1 MNTLKRGDLG
11 FVGDASPIPSA
22 FADSMAN
29 AMEDA
34 LNVLLASE
42 GNPTVPVDNTRESRD
57 RRIMFLAI
65 SKGIIDHLVANEGAF
80 QIRDN
85 ATNTVLAV
93 NVNILNE

>member
-1 MNTLKRGDLG
+1 MDKLKRGDLG
-11 FVGDASPIPSA
+11 FIGDASPVPSA
-22 FADSMAN
+22 FADSMAK

-34 LNVLLASE
+34 LNALLASE

-80 QIRDN
+80 QIRDS
-85 ATNTVLAV
+85 TNTVLPL

>member
-1 MNTLKRGDLG
+1 MSDKLKRGGLG
-11 FVGDASPIPSA
+11 DRIDPSPIPAA
-22 FADSMAN
+22 FASSMAK

-42 GNPTVPVDNTRESRD
+42 GNPTVPVDNSRESRD

-80 QIRDN
+80 EIRDQLN
-85 ATNTVLAV
+85 NLEPLHL
-93 NVNILNE
+93 NILNE

>member
-1 MNTLKRGDLG
+1 MNSLKRGDLG
-11 FVGDASPIPSA
+11 LIGDPSPIPSA
-22 FADSMAN
+22 FADSMAK

-34 LNVLLASE
+34 LNVLLADE

-80 QIRDN
+80 QFRDN